1 MKRKCYAILLVF
13 FYILFLAW
21 AWGFDISRL
30 FDWKLFLQLLM
41 GAFLFTLP
49 FYQKEIGWRELL
61 PVFGKKALEAGYI
74 QTFLLLFLCMS
85 DGEIRVDI
93 VMHFRPVLYGFCL
106 FVFFMQK
113 EEEQEAEQKEEIEEK
128 EKSPA
133 DAYERFRQK
142 GLTKREAEIALLVC
156 KGCSNREIAE
166 EFIISETTVK
176 KHISNIFEK
185 TGIEKREDLRKLL

>member
-1 MKRKCYAILLVF
+1 MKRKCYVLLSVF

-21 AWGFDISRL
+21 VWGFAISKL
-30 FDWKLFLQLLM
+30 LDWRLFLQLLM
-41 GAFLFTLP
+41 GAFLLTLP
-49 FYQKEIGWRELL
+49 FYQKEAGWRELV

-113 EEEQEAEQKEEIEEK
+113 EEEQKVEQKREVEEK
-128 EKSPA
+128 EKNSA
-133 DAYERFRQK
+133 GAYEKFRQK
-142 GLTKREAEIALLVC
+142 GLTKRETEIALLVC